1 MGKEVSVFETLCN
14 INVNEHTD
22 DKNGLTYL
30 SWAWAWAEFK
40 KIYPNATY
48 DIWRDENHRPYIK
61 DDLGYMVFTSVTVG
75 DLTHTMWLPVLDGAN
90 NTMLDHEYSFKT
102 KWGKEV
108 TVKAATMFDINTAL
122 MRCLTKNLAMFGL
135 ALYIYAGEDLPEDS
149 EEKSK
154 EATSEDKKQ
163 KGKAAEDK
171 KQKDKAVEDKKA
183 SKAKAS
189 TNAEPTERKKLVDAI
204 TEHAHKHGLTPKD
217 VADKYKINKSTPLD
231 RLKEVL
237 ADIDKAVEQPK
248 EEKEQPKAPEV
259 NEEQQETMEDFN
271 AIDEDVPWK

>member
-1 MGKEVSVFETLCN
+1 MGKEVNVFETLCKV
-14 INVNEHTD
+14 NVNDHTD
-22 DKNGLTYL
+22 EKNGLTYL

-61 DDLGYMVFTSVTVG
+61 DDDLGYMVFTSVTVG

-108 TVKAATMFDINTAL
+108 TVKAASMFDINTAL

-149 EEKSK
+149 EEKPK
-154 EATSEDKKQ
+154 EATTENKKQ

-171 KQKDKAVEDKKA
+171 KA
-183 SKAKAS
+183 SKTKAS
-189 TNAEPTERKKLVDAI
+189 TDAEPTERKKLVDAI

-259 NEEQQETMEDFN
+259 NNEQQEAVEDFN
-271 AIDEDVPWK
+271 AIDEDVPW